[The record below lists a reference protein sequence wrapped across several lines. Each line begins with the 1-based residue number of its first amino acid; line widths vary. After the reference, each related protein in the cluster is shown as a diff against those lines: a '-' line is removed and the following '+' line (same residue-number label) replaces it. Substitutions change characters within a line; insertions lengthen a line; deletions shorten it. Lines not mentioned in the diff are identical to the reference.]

1 LKGTKDAAVGLRKL
15 DRLFEK
21 STALNQLQ
29 LIEGLEFK
37 LSPRQKEA
45 LYSAFAFFYSMQIKL
60 IRSPAYLFL
69 FFILI
74 YYSSGIIPLMN
85 CLSYL

>member
-1 LKGTKDAAVGLRKL
+1 METYVNMTNKKSGDPSSLAVATTNLISLKGTKDAAVGLRKL

-37 LSPRQKEA
+37 LSPRPQGK
-45 LYSAFAFFYSMQIKL
+45 KK
-60 IRSPAYLFL
+60 PC
-69 FFILI
+69 IL
-74 YYSSGIIPLMN
+74 LL
-85 CLSYL
+85 LSFTPCK